1 MPIIFKGAVNN
12 VEPPK
17 QPERELPKQYTFSQ
31 IKAQSQVNLTPS
43 LRPKEVPETKPNKPQ
58 NANSD
63 LIKPKYMKDKSVYY
77 KSSGYLKDLLGEG
90 N

>member
-17 QPERELPKQYTFSQ
+17 EPEREGPKPVSFSE
-31 IKAQSQVNLTPS
+31 IKAQA
-43 LRPKEVPETKPNKPQ
+43 EVPVTKPNKPQ
-58 NANSD
+58 NEHSD